1 MQTINAM
8 ISQTVALLGKRFGSL
23 PTTQPRIVAQ
33 NTSAA
38 QGIELA
44 IPHAIW
50 CGFIKEIHD
59 HSRTPTKGRATAIGS
74 RPVVKRIRMKL
85 RIGRGR

>member
-1 MQTINAM
+1 MIKAM
-8 ISQTVALLGKRFGSL
+8 ISQTVELLGKRFGSFL
-23 PTTQPRIVAQ
+23 TTQPRIVAQ
-33 NTSAA
+33 NTIAA

-44 IPHAIW
+44 IPHTTR

-74 RPVVKRIRMKL
+74 SPVVKSIRMKL